1 MRTLAVLSVV
11 ALSVSSAR
19 AACPVPEGADP
30 ALAQQSDEVR
40 QAKVEQALVAAGRD
54 TTTWAWAWRASFL
67 FTGTVQAGLLP
78 GARSEADRIDLQLG
92 MGKSVV
98 AFGFALVTRLPA
110 EKHHDTFSPTPSPE
124 PRSCAKLAEL
134 ELRLRDDA
142 IGERKGRHWFMHAL
156 SIAFNVGV
164 GAVAWKLHGR
174 VGSALFGVISGS
186 AVGELRLFTQ
196 PLTANR
202 AWDAYLHGESVTARR
217 VTPWI
222 TVVPSGAML
231 GADLQL

>member
-1 MRTLAVLSVV
+1 VRTFTVLSVV

-19 AACPVPEGADP
+19 AACPVPEGAGP
-30 ALAQQSDEVR
+30 GLAQQSDEVR
-40 QAKVEQALVAAGRD
+40 QAKVEQALVDAGRD
-54 TTTWAWAWRASFL
+54 ATTWAWAWRASFL

-78 GARSEADRIDLQLG
+78 GARSEADRIDLRLG

-98 AFGFALVTRLPA
+98 AYAFALVTRLPA
-110 EKHHDTFSPTPSPE
+110 EKHHDTFTPAQPA

-142 IGERKGRHWFMHAL
+142 AGERRGRHWFMHAL

-174 VGSALFGVISGS
+174 VGSALLGVISGS
-186 AVGELRLFTQ
+186 VVGELRLFTQ
-196 PLTANR
+196 PLTADR
-202 AWDAYLHGESVTARR
+202 AWNAYLGGESATARR

-222 TVVPSGAML
+222 TVVPSGAMV

>member
-1 MRTLAVLSVV
+1 VVRTLAVLSVV

-40 QAKVEQALVAAGRD
+40 QAKVEQALATAGRD

-110 EKHHDTFSPTPSPE
+110 EKHHDTFTPAGPE